1 MGVDSSY
8 GSGAVRSASN
18 SASRANATR
27 AAANRKKTVKA
38 TSAKVAAKKAAA
50 GFNVKD
56 TAQEWSF
63 NLGGFKIL
71 GVMKGS
77 VQSQQARTV
86 AQYGGTRPIGQLV
99 RDVTGVGYDSKGKFG
114 VDPVGLAM
122 AWTPAK
128 FLKMGR
134 LRDGLRA
141 GAEAAETTGRTLI
154 GSGAGFRFGTVTRR
168 LDQGAQSVTRT
179 PYGAYEAVSDRISA
193 AAFGKDISRIMAQNK
208 MRSVANDVAAAG
220 RGGRDVYLPPARS
233 TPASYGAQRVA
244 SIGREPGSLYPSG
257 NPAGGYVVSPNL
269 RQRRP
274 VAPEWT
280 NAGQQHFTPMSQAQR
295 DAASRIGPLL
305 DEADTYRKLSAGMK
319 QGGEYYF
326 PRSYQ
331 PYNFSRPITA
341 RGGGRLDPAMYQSE
355 VMDFIRSNARDRKFL
370 K

>member
-1 MGVDSSY
+1 V
-8 GSGAVRSASN
+8 
-18 SASRANATR
+18 
-27 AAANRKKTVKA
+27 AAN
-38 TSAKVAAKKAAA
+38 KAAS

-56 TAQEWSF
+56 TDQEWSF

-77 VQSQQARTV
+77 IPSQSARTV

-99 RDVTGVGYDSKGKFG
+99 RDITGVGYDSKGKFG
-114 VDPVGLAM
+114 VDPVGLAL

-134 LRDGLRA
+134 LRDGFRA
-141 GAEAAETTGRTLI
+141 GAATVEEAQVAGKTLI
-154 GSGAGFRFGTVTRR
+154 GSGAGFNFGNVTRR

-179 PYGAYEAVSDRISA
+179 PTGAYEAVSDRISA
-193 AAFGKDISRIMAQNK
+193 AAFGKDISRIMAENR

-233 TPASYGAQRVA
+233 TPASMGAQKVA

-305 DEADTYRKLSAGMK
+305 NEATVYRNLSAGMK

-355 VMDFIRSNARDRKFL
+355 VMDFIRSKVKDRKFL